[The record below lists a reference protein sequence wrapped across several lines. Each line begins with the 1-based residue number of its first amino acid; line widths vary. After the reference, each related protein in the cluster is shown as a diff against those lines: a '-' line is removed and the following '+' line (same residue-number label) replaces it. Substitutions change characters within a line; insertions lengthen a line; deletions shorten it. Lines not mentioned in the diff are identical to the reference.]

1 MCYWTAIH
9 GESELGRFFDVH
21 ISATCCSRKTRSLNS
36 LHASSY
42 SELSRELNQLR
53 EQYGLEER
61 ADISDFSQAFTE
73 ETDMEDDD
81 GAAEYNEEQ
90 ANLVQILNELKAE
103 VDLK

>member
-1 MCYWTAIH
+1 M
-9 GESELGRFFDVH
+9 LLPQ
-21 ISATCCSRKTRSLNS
+21 TRSLTPPP
-36 LHASSY
+36 LFQSSSSC

-61 ADISDFSQAFTE
+61 TDISDFSQAFME

-90 ANLVQILNELKAE
+90 ASLVQILNELKAE

>member
-1 MCYWTAIH
+1 VPA
-9 GESELGRFFDVH
+9 L
-21 ISATCCSRKTRSLNS
+21 KTWFLS
-36 LHASSY
+36 LHFSTY

-61 ADISDFSQAFTE
+61 TDISDFSQAFME
-73 ETDMEDDD
+73 DPDMEEVD

-90 ANLVQILNELKAE
+90 ASLVQILNELKAE